1 MPLYTYECQDCGEQ
15 LEVLHAIGKAR
26 ERCGLDCKR
35 KGGGS
40 FGSGRVQPRL
50 TAPNLKLSASRSA
63 SGLPDEDSDA
73 SPALKAEALRQEAL
87 RRMGGEVTEKELD
100 KLRDSGMTV
109 YRRSGEQR
117 WEKDGGAIEAPSEI
131 KPSQGGSN

>member
-15 LEVLHAIGKAR
+15 LEILHPIGKAL
-26 ERCGLDCKR
+26 ERCGLDCQR

-40 FGSGRVQPRL
+40 FGSGRVQPKIS
-50 TAPNLKLSASRSA
+50 APNLQFSGSRSSA
-63 SGLPDEDSDA
+63 GLPDEGSEL

-87 RRMGGEVTEKELD
+87 RRMGGEVTENELD

-117 WEKDGGAIEAPSEI
+117 WQKDGGAVEAPAEI
-131 KPSQGGSN
+131 NPPQDESS

>member
-26 ERCGLDCKR
+26 ERCGLDCRR

-40 FGSGRVQPRL
+40 FGSGRVEPKIS
-50 TAPNLKLSASRSA
+50 APNLKLSASRTA
-63 SGLPDEDSDA
+63 GVLPGQDSDT

-87 RRMGGEVTEKELD
+87 RRIGGEVTERELD

-117 WEKDGGAIEAPSEI
+117 WEKDGGAIEAPPEI
-131 KPSQGGSN
+131 SPSHDKSS